1 MSEHQ
6 EFLPPPPAEE
16 EMEQLVQDEKKEEQ
30 EIKKEEMEQLVQDEQ
45 EIKEVEMEQLVQ
57 DVKTLGSIV
66 QLIVASNASLEKYK
80 MDVSPKTKL
89 ILEKLLGE
97 HQYFEKVEEYIL
109 TIIKDDKLDAKDVP
123 IVMLLLTELYARLES
138 FSLGDIKSEDCA
150 NVLKIIFE
158 IALQEK
164 VVPISDENME
174 VASSIFNIID
184 TSVTLIQTKN
194 NLDEGVPSKQGL
206 LYCLTHY
213 ICNIVKGDKNE
224 DE

>member
-16 EMEQLVQDEKKEEQ
+16 ETKQLIQDEKK
-30 EIKKEEMEQLVQDEQ
+30 DEQ

-80 MDVSPKTKL
+80 MDVSPKAKL

-97 HQYFEKVEEYIL
+97 HQYFEKVQEYIVA
-109 TIIKDDKLDAKDVP
+109 IIKDDKLDAKDVP
-123 IVMLLLTELYARLES
+123 IVMLLLTELYTRLES
-138 FSLGDIKSEDCA
+138 FSLDDIKTEDCA

-174 VASSIFNIID
+174 VISSIFNIID

-194 NLDEGVPSKQGL
+194 NLDEDVPSKQGL

-213 ICNIVKGDKNE
+213 ICNIVKGDKNG